1 MKKKNKNIKLEN
13 KNNKELLFMFPVDK
27 SMTVNEVYLKLI
39 ENIKKKGFKIKGDNW
54 FIILGFVITS
64 KSKKLS

>member
-1 MKKKNKNIKLEN
+1 MKKGRKLKKKNKKIKLEN

-39 ENIKKKGFKIKGDNW
+39 ENIKKKGFKIKGDN
-54 FIILGFVITS
+54 
-64 KSKKLS
+64 